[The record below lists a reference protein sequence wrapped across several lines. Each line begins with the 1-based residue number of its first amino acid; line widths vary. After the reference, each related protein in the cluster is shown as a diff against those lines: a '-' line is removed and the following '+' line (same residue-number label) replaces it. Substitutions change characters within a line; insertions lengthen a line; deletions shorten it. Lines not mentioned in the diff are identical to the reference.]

1 MQEIKMAGRRSDVVL
16 AETPTCLEKD
26 VKNVQLKTAA

>member
-1 MQEIKMAGRRSDVVL
+1 MEERRSDVAL
-16 AETPTCLEKD
+16 AQIPICLEMD